1 MRVLAIDYGTKRI
14 GVASGD
20 SSVLIAFAKG
30 MILNKGND
38 FVLTEL
44 QKFID
49 LLGTQKIIVGLP
61 LNMSDGHQENHV
73 MKHVRL
79 FVDFLSEKLADQ
91 GIEVELFD
99 ERLSSF
105 EADGLISSHPG
116 HKNEKFNRDAYSAQV
131 ILQRY
136 FDTI

>member
-30 MILNKGND
+30 MILNKGHD
-38 FVLTEL
+38 YVLVEL
-44 QKFID
+44 QKYID
-49 LLGTQKIIVGLP
+49 LLGSQKVVVGLP
-61 LNMSDGHQENHV
+61 LNMADNHDENRV
-73 MKHVRL
+73 MQHVRL
-79 FVDFLSEKLADQ
+79 FVEFLTEKLAEQ
-91 GIEVELFD
+91 GIVVELFD

-105 EADGLISSHPG
+105 EADGIISSHPG